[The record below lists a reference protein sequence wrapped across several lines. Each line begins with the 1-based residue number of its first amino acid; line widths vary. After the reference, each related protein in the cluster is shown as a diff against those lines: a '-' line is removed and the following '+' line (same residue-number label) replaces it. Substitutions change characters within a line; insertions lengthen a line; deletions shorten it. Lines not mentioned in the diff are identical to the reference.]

1 VSPVPTLRR
10 KILLPIALLSVI
22 AGLAFAFLGAAWWLE
37 ARGLQRSAEDV
48 QTATTLAF
56 ALTDAVHEEE
66 RLVLRLRTD
75 DAPGLAARLA
85 EAGARVTHL
94 SAEISARQLAVAAS
108 DNWGAFL
115 RARASLATIR
125 QEIFD
130 AREADDDVRLAL
142 AFDKW
147 TLLDGRAKALLRNFS
162 AWHLRQLDRT
172 VGELQAR
179 FTRSIAGALAAIAI
193 GFLAAIL
200 FAVGLGSAVVRPIS
214 AMAATVERITEG
226 SPPARVPGAERSD
239 EIGVLSRALNGMTER
254 LVAANARLAEAVR
267 ARDEFLSVASHEL
280 KTPLT
285 SLGLRLGQLSRL
297 AARGDD
303 DPVSR
308 EVLARATAVMERQ
321 VVTLTKLVAS
331 LLDVTKIASGRL
343 ALQLEQT
350 PVGEAVREVL
360 EQLGDELAA
369 ARCPVRLEGD
379 LDATVNADRVRLE
392 QVLLNLLSNVVKY
405 APGAPV
411 VVRIARSPRA
421 LTIEVEDSGPGIA
434 PEDQERIFTR
444 FERAVESDH
453 VSGLGLGLFIARE
466 IAHAHGGELTVASE
480 PGRGARF
487 TLRLP
492 TDAVATEALGRSAH
506 AP

>member
-1 VSPVPTLRR
+1 VSRVPTLRR
-10 KILLPIALLSVI
+10 KILLPIALLSVV
-22 AGLAFAFLGAAWWLE
+22 AVLALAFLGGAWWLE
-37 ARGLQRSAEDV
+37 AKALQRSAEDV
-48 QTATTLAF
+48 QAATTLAF

-66 RLVLRLRTD
+66 RLVMRLRTS

-85 EAGARVTHL
+85 EAGARVTNL

-108 DNWGAFL
+108 DHWEAFL

-125 QEIFD
+125 EELVE
-130 AREADDDVRLAL
+130 ARAAEDEARLAL
-142 AFDKW
+142 AFDRW
-147 TLLDGRAKALLRNFS
+147 NLMDGRAKALLRDFS
-162 AWHLRQLDRT
+162 ARHLRQLDRT
-172 VGELQAR
+172 VGALQAR
-179 FTRSIAGALAAIAI
+179 FSRSIAGAVAAIAI
-193 GFLAAIL
+193 GFLAAIA
-200 FAVGLGSAVVRPIS
+200 FAIGLGRAVVAPIT
-214 AMAATVERITEG
+214 AMAATAERITDG
-226 SPPARVPGAERSD
+226 SPAVRVPGGERSD

-297 AARGDD
+297 AARGEH

-321 VVTLTKLVAS
+321 VATLTRLVES
-331 LLDVTKIASGRL
+331 LLDVTKITSGRL
-343 ALQLEQT
+343 ALQLEPT

-360 EQLGDELAA
+360 EQLDDELAA

-379 LDATVNADRVRLE
+379 LEATVHADRVRLE

-405 APGAPV
+405 APGTPV
-411 VVRIARSPRA
+411 VVRIGRTEAA
-421 LTIEVEDSGPGIA
+421 LTIQVEDAGPGIA
-434 PEDQERIFTR
+434 AEDQERVFTR

-466 IAHAHGGELTVASE
+466 IARAHRGDLTVASE
-480 PGRGARF
+480 PGRGSRF
-487 TLRLP
+487 TVRLP
-492 TDAVATEALGRSAH
+492 TDLVPSEALGRS
-506 AP
+506 